1 MEISARTVT
10 ATLLILTLILQV
22 TDVSMPTTL
31 LVAMTT
37 TFVPLTLAAILP
49 DVLTS
54 SSISQEPTTLVQDT
68 VVIQSKEM

>member
-31 LVAMTT
+31 PTAMTT

-54 SSISQEPTTLVQDT
+54 SSISQEPTTPVQDT